1 MTNRPN
7 SNVMHI
13 ALWIVQS
20 LLALAFGMAGFMKLL
35 APINQLAEMG
45 MTFVTEYKETTVRFI
60 GICELLGAIGLIL
73 PSALRIKPILTP
85 LAALGIVVIM
95 ILAIFQHLS
104 KGEPIV
110 SNIVMI
116 ALSAFVAWGRFKLSP
131 IQAR

>member
-1 MTNRPN
+1 
-7 SNVMHI
+7 MHI

-20 LLALAFGMAGFMKLL
+20 LLAVAFGMAGFMKVA
-35 APINQLAEMG
+35 APLNQLAEMG
-45 MTFVTEYKETTVRFI
+45 MTFVMEHKEITVRFI
-60 GICELLGAIGLIL
+60 GVCELLGAIGLIL

-85 LAALGIVVIM
+85 LAALGILVIM

-116 ALSAFVAWGRFKLSP
+116 ALSAFVAWGRYKVFP
-131 IQAR
+131 IQAK